1 MSRKGRSEICL
12 VPLDTE
18 GEWNRPLL
26 EDAAAMSGADC
37 IFASSDTSMPILT
50 ETPSPRI
57 QPLDDVL
64 AGFQHIVACEAIRD
78 SQNIYGFPA
87 PRVRTAVIVGN
98 EEKGIARSVLKQAD
112 SVVAIPMTGAGMSS
126 LNVAVSA
133 AIALYVLSKDLGRKK
148 RRKSDLAR
156 RDVDIL
162 IHAPND
168 PHEFGSLLR
177 SAWAFGWRRVFVSD
191 PYGVWFSGDQ
201 KTVLDSR
208 AAARRFKNPLAV
220 LRADQLDW
228 GAYDYTLVCDG
239 RRDGAPLS
247 RLKLPPCHRML
258 LVYGHGAGAAGAEHL
273 FVDHADA
280 GTEPRFRL
288 AGSIMLSVLAEML
301 ET

>member
-1 MSRKGRSEICL
+1 MEPPTLGIRGRHVRGRLHICL
-12 VPLDTE
+12 F
-18 GEWNRPLL
+18 GHQY
-26 EDAAAMSGADC
+26 A
-37 IFASSDTSMPILT
+37 IQT
-50 ETPSPRI
+50 ETVSPRI

-177 SAWAFGWRRVFVSD
+177 STWAFGWRRVFVSD